1 MSKKKASAGSSTDGK
16 KTAKPAATSKARSTA
31 VKAKPATKTER
42 AKAGA
47 AANPVEPK
55 AVENPPRPPAAA
67 QAQSANRNQPAGVSN
82 QPAWRVQLPFK
93 RPAAF
98 NFAGVGRNDI
108 CPCGSGKRFKNCHG
122 R

>member
-1 MSKKKASAGSSTDGK
+1 MTKKKVT
-16 KTAKPAATSKARSTA
+16 PSKSE
-31 VKAKPATKTER
+31 K

-47 AANPVEPK
+47 VANPVP
-55 AVENPPRPPAAA
+55 VEDVAHAPAAPKSGTA
-67 QAQSANRNQPAGVSN
+67 SSPMSGRA
-82 QPAWRVQLPFK
+82 PFK
-93 RPAAF
+93 RPPSSL